1 MNPPTTRASHGET
14 AEEWLAR
21 AENVL
26 RLTLSAAEH
35 STGVAK
41 AILLRNADELNQRI
55 HDNWDDNLITDATR
69 TQIAHISSNYIRA
82 QQAEGEGDDRAELRH
97 LLFAAQDISKIL
109 EEWQNNQMD
118 YAMAVS
124 YADSLHHTTTR
135 IKELIVKGVPKQ

>member
-1 MNPPTTRASHGET
+1 M
-14 AEEWLAR
+14 L
-21 AENVL
+21 
-26 RLTLSAAEH
+26 
-35 STGVAK
+35 
-41 AILLRNADELNQRI
+41 
-55 HDNWDDNLITDATR
+55 TDATR
-69 TQIAHISSNYIRA
+69 IRIAHISSNYIRA

-118 YAMAVS
+118 DAMAVS